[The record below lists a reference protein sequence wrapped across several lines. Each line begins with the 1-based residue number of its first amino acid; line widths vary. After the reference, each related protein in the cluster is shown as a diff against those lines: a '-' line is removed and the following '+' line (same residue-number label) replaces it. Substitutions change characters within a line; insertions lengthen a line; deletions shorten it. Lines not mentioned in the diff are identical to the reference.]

1 MPIGTLLIFSL
12 FANNVR
18 TADLIG
24 MGEALIDVLAA
35 GVTSL
40 VFEDEEGMQVTWCRF

>member
-12 FANNVR
+12 FANHVR

-24 MGEALIDVLAA
+24 MEEALIDV
-35 GVTSL
+35 
-40 VFEDEEGMQVTWCRF
+40 F